1 MHIVDLSIKRPIT
14 ILMGCLALVVF
25 GILAYFTLPVLLLPE
40 TAVPVVTIQT
50 VYPGASPLSVENQLT
65 KKIED
70 QIFSLG
76 ELDSITS
83 YSLDSVS
90 IVVANF
96 REGKDENLALQEVK
110 DAIDALA
117 ADLPSAA
124 RKPVIT
130 KVNLTSGT
138 PIMDIIVE
146 GDMSSMELYEYASSA
161 VKDQFAQVPGVGSVE
176 LSVGEER
183 EIRVDLHS
191 TPVFGR
197 FMPVEQI
204 AGILARA
211 NLELP
216 GGNMVFEGQ
225 DIPVRFKGEFTS
237 VEEIEDTDI
246 PTRAGVFKLRQ
257 LANVYDSNSVVRERT
272 IFYDNEKGTRN
283 ENALLMRVMKN
294 PSANTVSVIDG
305 IMKRIPRI
313 ERDSGNRISLN
324 VIREDAGFIRDSV
337 NDTLGNL
344 IMGII
349 LTGLVLMFFLHDW
362 RSTIIISIAMPFS
375 IISTFL
381 VMQFM
386 HMTINVLSLMGL
398 SCAVGTLVA
407 NSVVVLENI
416 FRHKEGG
423 PSVRGL
429 SSVEAASVGTKEVIM
444 AVVASTA
451 TNVAVFVPLGGMA
464 GAMGQILSSF
474 AYTVVISTIFSIIVS
489 FTVTPLLASRLIP
502 EKSKQEGNLSRKL
515 EGFFKKLETMY
526 AKSLSFFV
534 MRKRNAVLLIAAVF
548 IAFVLSVMGFSRI
561 EMELI
566 PKSDGGKVNVTVE
579 LPQGSSLEMT
589 AAVLAE
595 VESRIA
601 TYKEVRSILTILG
614 NAGGMNRDVSVAQVN
629 ISLVP
634 KRKRSLSNDSLAA
647 AMTSSLSDIP
657 GADIKVKAPAEISL
671 MAGAPID
678 LYIKGKDSAVLQRI
692 GDELRNK
699 TAAIPGITNAAINT
713 KSGKRELVFEPNRK
727 QIFQDGLTIQAV
739 AMSLRFAIDGVVST
753 TYRENGAEYDI
764 RVKMDENSLK
774 DIEDIRNI
782 PVAANAGIFPLSR
795 YADVHFENGY
805 NMIMRVD
812 KLQAINLT
820 SDILPGY
827 TQGAMLSE
835 VMKAV
840 DEIDIPAGYSVSQ
853 AGLSDSM
860 TESIVSMA
868 IVFITAILLV
878 YMLLSA
884 ILESLSQPLFI
895 LSTIPLSI
903 IGITAGCL
911 LTGTVLN
918 NIAMIGIVMLV
929 GIVVNNAILILD
941 YYNQLKAGGMSVQDA
956 LLRACP
962 AKLKAILM
970 SNIAIILGTIPM
982 ALGIGESLAEMRK
995 PMGIVVSG
1003 GVISSMIMT
1012 LWLIP
1017 CLEFVLSRKKK
1028 EGVQK

>member
-70 QIFSLG
+70 NIFSLG

-117 ADLPSAA
+117 ADLPSSA

-138 PIMDIIVE
+138 PIMDIIIE
-146 GDMSSMELYEYASSA
+146 GDMGAMELYEYASSA
-161 VKDQFAQVPGVGSVE
+161 IKDQFAQVPGVGNIE
-176 LSVGEER
+176 LSIGEER
-183 EIRVDLHS
+183 EIRVDLHN

-197 FMPVEQI
+197 FLPVEQI

-216 GGNMVFEGQ
+216 GGNIVSEGQ

-257 LANVYDSNSVVRERT
+257 LANVYDSNSIVRERT
-272 IFYDNEKGTRN
+272 IFFDNEKGTRN
-283 ENALLMRVMKN
+283 ENALLMCVMKN

-313 ERDSGNRISLN
+313 ERDSGNRIRLN

-344 IMGII
+344 VMGII

-386 HMTINVLSLMGL
+386 KMSINVLSLMGL

-416 FRHKEGG
+416 FRHKEA
-423 PSVRGL
+423 GL
-429 SSVEAASVGTKEVIM
+429 SRVEAASVGTKEVIM

-451 TNVAVFVPLGGMA
+451 TNVAVFVPLGGMQ
-464 GAMGQILSSF
+464 GAMGQILGSF

-502 EKSKQEGNLSRKL
+502 EKSKQEGKLSRKL
-515 EGFFKKLETMY
+515 EAFFKKLETMY

-534 MRKRNAVLLIAAVF
+534 ARKRNAVALIAAVF
-548 IAFVLSVMGFSRI
+548 VAFVLSVMGFSKI

-595 VESRIA
+595 VESRLTA
-601 TYKEVRSILTILG
+601 YKEVRSILTILG

-629 ISLVP
+629 VSLVP
-634 KRKRSLSNDSLAA
+634 KRKRTLSNDTIAA
-647 AMTSSLSDIP
+647 AMTKSLSDIP

-678 LYIKGKDSAVLQRI
+678 LFIKGKDSAVLQRI
-692 GDELRNK
+692 GDELRDK
-699 TAAIPGITNAAINT
+699 TAAIQGITNAAINT

-739 AMSLRFAIDGVVST
+739 AMSLRFAIDGLVTT
-753 TYRENGAEYDI
+753 TYREGGNEYDI

-782 PVAANAGIFPLSR
+782 PVVANSGIFPLSR

-820 SDILPGY
+820 ADILPGY
-827 TQGAMLSE
+827 TQGAMLAE

-860 TESIVSMA
+860 SESIVSMA

-941 YYNQLKAGGMSVQDA
+941 YYNQLKAGGMSVRDA

-1017 CLEFVLSRKKK
+1017 CLEFALSRKKK
-1028 EGVQK
+1028 EGVQE

>member
-1 MHIVDLSIKRPIT
+1 MHIVDLSIKRPVT
-14 ILMGCLALVVF
+14 VLMGCLALVVF
-25 GILAYFTLPVLLLPE
+25 GLLAYFSLPVLLLPE

-70 QIFSLG
+70 KVFSLG

-90 IVVANF
+90 IVVATF

-146 GDMSSMELYEYASSA
+146 GDMGAMELYEYASSV

-176 LSVGEER
+176 LSIGEER
-183 EIRVDLHS
+183 EIRVDLHN

-197 FMPVEQI
+197 FLPVEQI

-216 GGNMVFEGQ
+216 GGNIVFEGH
-225 DIPVRFKGEFTS
+225 DIPVRFKGEFGS

-257 LANVYDSNSVVRERT
+257 LADVYDSNSVVRERT

-313 ERDSGNRISLN
+313 ERDSGSRIRLN

-344 IMGII
+344 VMGII

-386 HMTINVLSLMGL
+386 KMSINVLSLMGL

-416 FRHKEGG
+416 FRHKEE
-423 PSVRGL
+423 GL
-429 SSVEAASVGTKEVIM
+429 SRVEAASVGTKEVIM

-515 EGFFKKLETMY
+515 EAFFKKLETMY
-526 AKSLSFFV
+526 AQSISFFV
-534 MRKRNAVLLIAAVF
+534 RRKRNAVLLIAAVF
-548 IAFVLSVMGFSRI
+548 IAFVLSLMGFSKI
-561 EMELI
+561 EMEMI
-566 PKSDGGKVNVTVE
+566 PKSDGGKINVTVE
-579 LPQGSSLEMT
+579 LPQGSSLDMT
-589 AAVLAE
+589 AAVLSE
-595 VESRIA
+595 VESRLA
-601 TYKEVRSILTILG
+601 AYKEVRSILTILG

-634 KRKRSLSNDSLAA
+634 KGKRARSNDSLAA
-647 AMTSSLSDIP
+647 AMTKTLSDIP
-657 GADIKVKAPAEISL
+657 GADIKVTTPAEIVL
-671 MAGAPID
+671 ADGAPID
-678 LYIKGKDSAVLQRI
+678 LYLKGKDSAVLQKI
-692 GDELRNK
+692 GDELRSK

-739 AMSLRFAIDGVVST
+739 AMSLRFAIDGIVST
-753 TYRENGAEYDI
+753 TFREGGAVYDI
-764 RVKMDENSLK
+764 RVKMDEAGLK
-774 DIEDIRNI
+774 DIEGIRNI
-782 PVAANAGIFPLSR
+782 PVVTNSGIFPLSR

-812 KLQAINLT
+812 KLQAIELT
-820 SDILPGY
+820 ADILPGY
-827 TQGAMLSE
+827 TQGTLLTE

-840 DEIDIPAGYSVSQ
+840 DEIEIPAGYSVSQ

-860 TESIVSMA
+860 TESMVSMA

-878 YMLLSA
+878 YMLLAA

-941 YYNQLKAGGMSVQDA
+941 YYNQLKAKGMSVQDA
-956 LLRACP
+956 LVRACP

-1003 GVISSMIMT
+1003 GVISAMIMT

-1017 CLEFVLSRKKK
+1017 CLEFALSKRNKK
-1028 EGVQK
+1028 GVQE